1 MFNFPKEMFLNKEVL
16 DFGGGTGEDS
26 VIFSR
31 WGANVTLVE
40 MNNLALDIA
49 KKVFKKYGKNYTKHK
64 FICKSLFDYKS
75 SKKFDICHARGV
87 FSHTYNKQKAFN
99 LLCRYLKPGGFVIFG
114 DPNLLG
120 GFQNMLQRIIVYKFG
135 KKNQNKMVQI
145 CEELFS
151 EDITRSQMSISN
163 RSRKAIIFDRW
174 IIQQQDDPSV
184 SEVFNY
190 FINNNIKFY
199 SSYPKLNSFF
209 SSDSFNHLDKLDITK
224 IKEFA
229 SLTETHWMIKNKDD
243 AFNIKN
249 YMTKYSDFFAIQNKI
264 SKLFQNVSPLKKEV
278 NLKKSINLFKH
289 YEKQVSK
296 TLKLNFIEKELL
308 LFIQEVK
315 IVLKL
320 INKNDFIMLKIFL
333 KNTKILFKGF
343 VGVRHVDFIG
353 YKHKYKN

>member
-1 MFNFPKEMFLNKEVL
+1 
-16 DFGGGTGEDS
+16 
-26 VIFSR
+26 
-31 WGANVTLVE
+31 
-40 MNNLALDIA
+40 
-49 KKVFKKYGKNYTKHK
+49 
-64 FICKSLFDYKS
+64 
-75 SKKFDICHARGV
+75 
-87 FSHTYNKQKAFN
+87 
-99 LLCRYLKPGGFVIFG
+99 
-114 DPNLLG
+114 
-120 GFQNMLQRIIVYKFG
+120 
-135 KKNQNKMVQI
+135 
-145 CEELFS
+145 
-151 EDITRSQMSISN
+151 
-163 RSRKAIIFDRW
+163 
-174 IIQQQDDPSV
+174 
-184 SEVFNY
+184 
-190 FINNNIKFY
+190 
-199 SSYPKLNSFF
+199 
-209 SSDSFNHLDKLDITK
+209 
-224 IKEFA
+224 
-229 SLTETHWMIKNKDD
+229 MIKNKDD

-308 LFIQEVK
+308 LFIQEIK